1 MRKATSSSLALRPEV
16 LPCTLQILSYDRHP
30 VLGYIT
36 RLAFAYERTLTSKL
50 MILHGTQQKCRI
62 LSPARVLWTSSLGPT
77 RAFRFHLFSRDIPS
91 GAKRSGHFRSAR
103 DSCAEAEDRTCPSA
117 ESWR

>member
-1 MRKATSSSLALRPEV
+1 MNKWLGPLRICIIRVFPRFVGGSSMREATSSSLALRPEV

-50 MILHGTQQKCRI
+50 MILHGTQQKSPTPTTRDRALLP
-62 LSPARVLWTSSLGPT
+62 LSRTSLT
-77 RAFRFHLFSRDIPS
+77 D
-91 GAKRSGHFRSAR
+91 FRSYVL
-103 DSCAEAEDRTCPSA
+103 SI
-117 ESWR
+117 

>member
-50 MILHGTQQKCRI
+50 MILHGTQQQSRSWGAA
-62 LSPARVLWTSSLGPT
+62 LSSNLRLDSKPSVGPT
-77 RAFRFHLFSRDIPS
+77 FVGLIAGRFP
-91 GAKRSGHFRSAR
+91 
-103 DSCAEAEDRTCPSA
+103 
-117 ESWR
+117 